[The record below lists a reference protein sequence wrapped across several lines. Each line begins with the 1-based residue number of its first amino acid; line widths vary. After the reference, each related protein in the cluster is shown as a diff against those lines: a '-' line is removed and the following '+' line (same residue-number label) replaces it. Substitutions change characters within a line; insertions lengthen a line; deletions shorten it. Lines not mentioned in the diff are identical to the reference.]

1 MGCFIDQI
9 DNRDL
14 DIFINENE
22 QLTPAQC
29 ISTCQ
34 RLNYHYAG
42 IQYGSECR
50 CGQQYGK
57 YGQVSE
63 DECNYSCKTSEKC
76 GGNNRN
82 SVYDAVKSIDL
93 SQTGKFCLSFFLD
106 INISAYRSFIDS
118 TCLNTVVGYQGCF
131 DGVTL
136 ENLIGIV
143 NSIEECVSYCVLN
156 YNYAG
161 IMNR

>member
-22 QLTPAQC
+22 QLTPIQC

-34 RLNYHYAG
+34 QLNYPYAG

-50 CGQQYGK
+50 CGRQYGK
-57 YGQVSE
+57 YGQVSD
-63 DECNYSCKTSEKC
+63 DECNYSCETSEKC

-82 SVYDAVKSIDL
+82 SVYDVVKSIDL
-93 SQTGKFCLSFFLD
+93 SHTGKYCFL
-106 INISAYRSFIDS
+106 F
-118 TCLNTVVGYQGCF
+118 
-131 DGVTL
+131 
-136 ENLIGIV
+136 LI
-143 NSIEECVSYCVLN
+143 EY
-156 YNYAG
+156 
-161 IMNR
+161 